1 MKKAFAEIKSKC
13 CSKYMQQK
21 VEEHPDYSSKITNN
35 PIELLEAVK
44 VFMHQPVRTQYP
56 FMGLFNDLHNF
67 HSAKQQHNESLS
79 DWSKR
84 FKLLLD
90 LAKKRIGTNW
100 LNDFVKNQVAYQD
113 ETDLTKKADMLGAN
127 AIEAYSAYLFL
138 KHSDQDKYLSLIHI

>member
-1 MKKAFAEIKSKC
+1 MGSEMCIRDRKKKEAIEEGMKKAFAEIKSKY

-21 VEEHPDYSSKITNN
+21 VEEHPYYSSKITNN

-79 DWSKR
+79 DWSKCY
-84 FKLLLD
+84 KLLLD
-90 LAKKRIGTNW
+90 LTKKRLGTNW
-100 LNDFVKNQVAYQD
+100 LDDFY
-113 ETDLTKKADMLGAN
+113 EEPSGTS
-127 AIEAYSAYLFL
+127 E
-138 KHSDQDKYLSLIHI
+138 